1 MNAQEA
7 HKEVFDY
14 HIQGVVIKNVPFIVN
29 KYNKYEPYLLDGNT
43 LERVYELLDK
53 NFSNKPILYYVDK
66 EMEEWKRNHI
76 NISV

>member
-1 MNAQEA
+1 MMTGRKMNDKA

-66 EMEEWKRNHI
+66 EMEE
-76 NISV
+76 